1 MNLHTRDLTGSAMT
15 ISRVDGV
22 YKVSVLASGGDISV
36 SGSFAFQG
44 VASDPI
50 ILKDGQG
57 IVVPTSGTQ
66 PIDGLVI
73 DPQAAT
79 AKLMVFFN

>member
-1 MNLHTRDLTGSAMT
+1 MNLHTRDLTGTTMNIT
-15 ISRVDGV
+15 RTNGV
-22 YKVSVLASGGDISV
+22 YKVSVLASGGDITV
-36 SGSFAFQG
+36 SGNFSFQG
-44 VASDPI
+44 AASDPV

-57 IVVPTSGTQ
+57 IVVSTTGTQ